1 MWAQSPDLIPKVEK
15 ALVELEKLF
24 YSEYTVSRQLSYDDI
39 DVFGQLR
46 GLTLVKVSRC
56 ICEWNYMH
64 ASYHT
69 TIYLGFEHS
78 IENPK
83 IPEPHV

>member
-1 MWAQSPDLIPKVEK
+1 MLAQSPNLIPKVEK

-24 YSEYTVSRQLSYDDI
+24 YSEYTVGRQLSYDDI

-46 GLTLVKVSRC
+46 GLTLVKVSFG
-56 ICEWNYMH
+56 ICGWNYMH
-64 ASYHT
+64 ASYLT